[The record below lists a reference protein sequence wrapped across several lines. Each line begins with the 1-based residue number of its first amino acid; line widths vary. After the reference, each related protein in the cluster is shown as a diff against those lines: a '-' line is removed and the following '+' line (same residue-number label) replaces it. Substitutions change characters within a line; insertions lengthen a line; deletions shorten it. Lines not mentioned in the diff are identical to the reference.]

1 MELTREWP
9 SFPPWEG
16 VEYGCPTL
24 SPKEGII
31 VVTYDVVPPGER
43 EGSDTNV
50 QQSPKCTGI
59 RYLMFPPVEGE
70 FG

>member
-1 MELTREWP
+1 MGLTREWP

-31 VVTYDVVPPGER
+31 VVTYDVVPPGE
-43 EGSDTNV
+43 GVGLTQMSNNLPNV
-50 QQSPKCTGI
+50 Q
-59 RYLMFPPVEGE
+59 E
-70 FG
+70 